1 MGLWIVLKIFV
12 SRGVWTSDEIQL
24 HGLSASVGRSPTIRL
39 LLAPAAKVLIFRPL
53 SIAVRNIQDKLEKVY

>member
-24 HGLSASVGRSPTIRL
+24 HRISPCEGRSPTIRL

-53 SIAVRNIQDKLEKVY
+53 SIAVQNIQEKLEKVY